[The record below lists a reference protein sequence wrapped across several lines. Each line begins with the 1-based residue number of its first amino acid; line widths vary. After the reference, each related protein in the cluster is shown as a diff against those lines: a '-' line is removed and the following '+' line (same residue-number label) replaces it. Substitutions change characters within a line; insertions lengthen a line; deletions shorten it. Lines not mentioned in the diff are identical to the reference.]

1 MARLAHA
8 VSLENPQISA
18 DVIEVSE
25 YPNLARM
32 YNVMSVP
39 KTVINEVVQFTGA
52 LPEAQFVEK
61 VLGVGVKESTS
72 GDISKG
78 GVKDSLA

>member
-8 VSLENPQISA
+8 VSLENPHISA

-39 KTVINEVVQFTGA
+39 KTVINEVVQFVGS

-61 VLGVGVKESTS
+61 VLGVGVKEPAQSAI
-72 GDISKG
+72 GKKEGKG
-78 GVKDSLA
+78 